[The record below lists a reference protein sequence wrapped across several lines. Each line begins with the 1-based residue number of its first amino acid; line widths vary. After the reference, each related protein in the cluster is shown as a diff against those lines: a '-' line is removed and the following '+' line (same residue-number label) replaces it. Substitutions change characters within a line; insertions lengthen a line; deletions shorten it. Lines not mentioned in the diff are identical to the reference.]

1 MIKFIHPYFNAT
13 HISIIFADANS
24 RVNLRHW
31 QLMSLACS
39 IAAPTDRLIISY
51 LHAHLRRCSIDE
63 VTEEGQYAQFSLR
76 VIIFFMICCHA
87 VMKTSFFVEVI
98 LNDILLKNDFLSLI
112 SSFETAVCIL
122 LNEEGFFFN
131 TYV

>member
-1 MIKFIHPYFNAT
+1 MIKFMHPYFNPMYVYSFLFT
-13 HISIIFADANS
+13 DANS

-76 VIIFFMICCHA
+76 VNIFLKSCC
-87 VMKTSFFVEVI
+87 VITVVRNMLFVNVI
-98 LNDILLKNDFLSLI
+98 LNKILIEHDF
-112 SSFETAVCIL
+112 
-122 LNEEGFFFN
+122 
-131 TYV
+131 

>member
-1 MIKFIHPYFNAT
+1 MNDCLHIHTCTTKFHYYECL
-13 HISIIFADANS
+13 IFFPFSDANS

-76 VIIFFMICCHA
+76 VIY
-87 VMKTSFFVEVI
+87 T
-98 LNDILLKNDFLSLI
+98 FL
-112 SSFETAVCIL
+112 
-122 LNEEGFFFN
+122 
-131 TYV
+131 